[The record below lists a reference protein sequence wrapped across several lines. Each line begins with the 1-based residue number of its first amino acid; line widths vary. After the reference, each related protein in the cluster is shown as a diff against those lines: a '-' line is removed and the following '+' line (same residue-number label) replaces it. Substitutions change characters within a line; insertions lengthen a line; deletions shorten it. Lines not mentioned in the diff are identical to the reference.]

1 MTLSRDIRRS
11 ALQALYQFDCGATT
25 EDEEMVLDSLDGGA
39 GDRES
44 QKVGYDLARR
54 VWEKHAEADE
64 MLASLT
70 VEWPTHRQPVVDRN
84 LLRLGWYE
92 ISSGETPPKVA
103 INEAVELAR
112 EFSTEKSP
120 LFVNGVLD
128 KVYRLLREES
138 PTTEMEG

>member
-1 MTLSRDIRRS
+1 MILSRDIRRS

-92 ISSGETPPKVA
+92 ISSGESPPKVA